1 MGRQRD
7 RWVVATKYGLH
18 RDPADP
24 NAQGNHRK
32 NLVAAVEASLRR
44 LRSGYIDLLWVHA
57 WDFTVRE
64 DDLLWALEHLT
75 RSGKVLH
82 IGISDTPAWIVSSA
96 SAVSRLRGWQGV
108 TAIQLEYS
116 LKERTGERELLPMAH
131 ALGLGVTAW
140 SPLASGVLTGKYAAD
155 TPAPSRRAAGYPIE
169 VAQRTA
175 STAQRVVA
183 ISERRGCTA
192 AQVALAWV
200 LARQA
205 PFVIPIV
212 GARTK
217 AQLEENLAAR
227 NVRLT
232 ADDLRDLGEVSAVDL
247 GFPHDFL
254 RSDLA
259 QFALWGNV
267 GARVMRR

>member
-1 MGRQRD
+1 
-7 RWVVATKYGLH
+7 
-18 RDPADP
+18 
-24 NAQGNHRK
+24 
-32 NLVAAVEASLRR
+32 
-44 LRSGYIDLLWVHA
+44 
-57 WDFTVRE
+57 
-64 DDLLWALEHLT
+64 
-75 RSGKVLH
+75 
-82 IGISDTPAWIVSSA
+82 
-96 SAVSRLRGWQGV
+96 
-108 TAIQLEYS
+108 
-116 LKERTGERELLPMAH
+116 
-131 ALGLGVTAW
+131 
-140 SPLASGVLTGKYAAD
+140 
-155 TPAPSRRAAGYPIE
+155 
-169 VAQRTA
+169 
-175 STAQRVVA
+175 
-183 ISERRGCTA
+183 
-192 AQVALAWV
+192 LAWV

-205 PFVIPIV
+205 PVVIPIV